1 MATRKKID
9 MSQRLTNGQGK
20 LGLKAPIFS
29 NSPIQEEQI
38 DNKEIIEIEKDTKTE
53 STTTTPTK
61 SNVPKKV
68 SKNNNEEINFKSYV
82 NNAFKLNSSSD
93 EQDIKY
99 EIDVIVLK
107 AVNSVQTDYDRDAS
121 GNTIMIKYFDDK
133 DNSKLFKTVIQ
144 KVTKLVNSL
153 DITVDEK
160 EDYFSRVIDDFI
172 RQRFTYIIKTGL
184 DEMFSPKE
192 IEHYLATFIES
203 GKDIFDEDLLN
214 DYLNYYVDLTKELIY
229 SRVDRNTFYVNELL
243 NEVLNII
250 RKDTKSDVSIMF
262 NKLVL
267 DNVDEKYI
275 ELAKK
280 NIYER
285 KPFNT
290 QFTKHQ
296 KKTLMQHNLI

>member
-1 MATRKKID
+1 MATRKID
-9 MSQRLTNGQGK
+9 MSQRLMNGQGK

-29 NSPIQEEQI
+29 NAPIQEEQVN
-38 DNKEIIEIEKDTKTE
+38 NKEIDDVKKETKLE
-53 STTTTPTK
+53 TTTTHTK

-68 SKNNNEEINFKSYV
+68 SKNKNEEINFKSYV

-192 IEHYLATFIES
+192 IEHYLTTFIES
-203 GKDIFDEDLLN
+203 GKEIFNEDLLN

-243 NEVLNII
+243 NEVLNIM
-250 RKDTKSDVSIMF
+250 RKDTKKDVSILF
-262 NKLVL
+262 NDIVL
-267 DNVDEKYI
+267 KNVDQKYV
-275 ELAKK
+275 EMAKK
-280 NIYER
+280 NLYDR
-285 KPFNT
+285 KPFNS
-290 QFTKHQ
+290 QFTKYQ
-296 KKTLMQHNLI
+296 KKTLKQHNII

>member
-1 MATRKKID
+1 MTTRKID
-9 MSQRLTNGQGK
+9 MSQRLMNGQGK

-29 NSPIQEEQI
+29 NAPIQEEQVN
-38 DNKEIIEIEKDTKTE
+38 NKEIDDVKKETKLE
-53 STTTTPTK
+53 TTTTPTK

-68 SKNNNEEINFKSYV
+68 SKNKNEEINFKSYV

-107 AVNSVQTDYDRDAS
+107 AVNSFQTDYDRDAS

-192 IEHYLATFIES
+192 IEHYLTTFIES
-203 GKDIFDEDLLN
+203 GKEIFNEELLN

-243 NEVLNII
+243 NEVLNIM
-250 RKDTKSDVSIMF
+250 RKDTKKDVSILF
-262 NKLVL
+262 NDIVL
-267 DNVDEKYI
+267 KNVDQKYV
-275 ELAKK
+275 EMAKK
-280 NIYER
+280 NLYDR
-285 KPFNT
+285 KPFNS
-290 QFTKHQ
+290 QFTKYQ
-296 KKTLMQHNLI
+296 KKTLKQHNII

>member
-1 MATRKKID
+1 MATRKID
-9 MSQRLTNGQGK
+9 MSQRLMNGQGK

-29 NSPIQEEQI
+29 NAPIQEEQVN
-38 DNKEIIEIEKDTKTE
+38 NKEIDDVKKETKLE
-53 STTTTPTK
+53 TTTTPTK

-68 SKNNNEEINFKSYV
+68 SKNKNEEINFKSYV

-192 IEHYLATFIES
+192 IEHYLTTFIES
-203 GKDIFDEDLLN
+203 GKEIFNEDLLN

-243 NEVLNII
+243 NEVLNIM
-250 RKDTKSDVSIMF
+250 RKDIKKDVSILF
-262 NKLVL
+262 NDIVL
-267 DNVDEKYI
+267 KNVDQKYV
-275 ELAKK
+275 EMAKK
-280 NIYER
+280 NLYDR
-285 KPFNT
+285 KPFNS
-290 QFTKHQ
+290 QFTKYQ
-296 KKTLMQHNLI
+296 KKTLKQHNII

>member
-38 DNKEIIEIEKDTKTE
+38 DNKEIIETEKDIKTE
-53 STTTTPTK
+53 STTTPTK

-68 SKNNNEEINFKSYV
+68 SKNKNEEINFKSYV

-192 IEHYLATFIES
+192 IEH
-203 GKDIFDEDLLN
+203 
-214 DYLNYYVDLTKELIY
+214 
-229 SRVDRNTFYVNELL
+229 
-243 NEVLNII
+243 
-250 RKDTKSDVSIMF
+250 
-262 NKLVL
+262 
-267 DNVDEKYI
+267 
-275 ELAKK
+275 
-280 NIYER
+280 
-285 KPFNT
+285 
-290 QFTKHQ
+290 
-296 KKTLMQHNLI
+296 

>member
-1 MATRKKID
+1 MATRKID
-9 MSQRLTNGQGK
+9 MSQRLMNGQGK

-29 NSPIQEEQI
+29 NAPIQEEQVN
-38 DNKEIIEIEKDTKTE
+38 NKEIDDVKKETKLE
-53 STTTTPTK
+53 TTTTPTK

-68 SKNNNEEINFKSYV
+68 SKNKNEEINFKSYV

-192 IEHYLATFIES
+192 IEHYLTTFIES
-203 GKDIFDEDLLN
+203 GKEIFNEELLN

-243 NEVLNII
+243 NEVLNIM
-250 RKDTKSDVSIMF
+250 RKDTKKDVSILF
-262 NKLVL
+262 NDIVL
-267 DNVDEKYI
+267 KNVDQKYV
-275 ELAKK
+275 EMAKK
-280 NIYER
+280 NLYDR
-285 KPFNT
+285 KPFNS
-290 QFTKHQ
+290 QFTKYQ
-296 KKTLMQHNLI
+296 KKTLKQHNII

>member
-1 MATRKKID
+1 MATRKID
-9 MSQRLTNGQGK
+9 MSQRLMNGQGK

-29 NSPIQEEQI
+29 NAPIQEEQVN
-38 DNKEIIEIEKDTKTE
+38 NKEIDDVKKETKSET
-53 STTTTPTK
+53 TTTTPTK

-68 SKNNNEEINFKSYV
+68 SKNKNEEINFKSYV

-133 DNSKLFKTVIQ
+133 DNSKLFKMVIQ

-153 DITVDEK
+153 DITIDEK

-192 IEHYLATFIES
+192 IEHYLTTFIES
-203 GKDIFDEDLLN
+203 GKEIFNEELLN

-243 NEVLNII
+243 NEVLNIM
-250 RKDTKSDVSIMF
+250 RKDTKKDVSILF
-262 NKLVL
+262 NDIVL
-267 DNVDEKYI
+267 KNVDQKYV
-275 ELAKK
+275 EMAKK
-280 NIYER
+280 NLYDR
-285 KPFNT
+285 KPFNS
-290 QFTKHQ
+290 QFTKYQ
-296 KKTLMQHNLI
+296 KKTLKQHNII

>member
-1 MATRKKID
+1 MATRKID
-9 MSQRLTNGQGK
+9 MSQRLMNGQGK

-29 NSPIQEEQI
+29 NAPIQEEQVN
-38 DNKEIIEIEKDTKTE
+38 NKETDDVKKETKSE
-53 STTTTPTK
+53 TTTTPTK

-68 SKNNNEEINFKSYV
+68 SKNKNEEINFKSYV

-107 AVNSVQTDYDRDAS
+107 AINSVQTDYDRDAS

-160 EDYFSRVIDDFI
+160 EDYFSRIIDDFI

-192 IEHYLATFIES
+192 IEHYLTTFIES
-203 GKDIFDEDLLN
+203 GKEIFNEDLLN

-243 NEVLNII
+243 NEVLNIM
-250 RKDTKSDVSIMF
+250 RKDTKKDVSILF
-262 NKLVL
+262 NDIVL
-267 DNVDEKYI
+267 KNVDQKYV
-275 ELAKK
+275 EMAKK
-280 NIYER
+280 NLYDR
-285 KPFNT
+285 KPFNS
-290 QFTKHQ
+290 QFTKYQ
-296 KKTLMQHNLI
+296 KKTLKQHNII

>member
-1 MATRKKID
+1 MTTRKID
-9 MSQRLTNGQGK
+9 MSQRLMNGQGK

-29 NSPIQEEQI
+29 NAPIQEEQVN
-38 DNKEIIEIEKDTKTE
+38 NKEIDDVKKETKLE
-53 STTTTPTK
+53 TTTTPTK

-68 SKNNNEEINFKSYV
+68 SKNKNEEINFKSYV

-107 AVNSVQTDYDRDAS
+107 AVNSFQTDYDRDAS

-172 RQRFTYIIKTGL
+172 RRRFTYIIKTGL

-192 IEHYLATFIES
+192 IEHYLTTFIES
-203 GKDIFDEDLLN
+203 GKEIFNEDLLN

-243 NEVLNII
+243 NEVLNIM
-250 RKDTKSDVSIMF
+250 RKDTKKDVSILF
-262 NKLVL
+262 NDIVL
-267 DNVDEKYI
+267 KNVDQKYV
-275 ELAKK
+275 EMAKK
-280 NIYER
+280 NLYDR
-285 KPFNT
+285 KPFNS
-290 QFTKHQ
+290 QFTKYQ
-296 KKTLMQHNLI
+296 KKTLKQHNII

>member
-1 MATRKKID
+1 MATRKID
-9 MSQRLTNGQGK
+9 MSQRLMNGQGK

-29 NSPIQEEQI
+29 NAPIQEEQVN
-38 DNKEIIEIEKDTKTE
+38 NKEIDDVKKETKSE
-53 STTTTPTK
+53 TTTTPTK
-61 SNVPKKV
+61 SNVTKKV
-68 SKNNNEEINFKSYV
+68 SKNKNEEINFKSYV

-153 DITVDEK
+153 DITIDEK

-192 IEHYLATFIES
+192 IEHYLTTFIES
-203 GKDIFDEDLLN
+203 GKEIFNEDLLN

-243 NEVLNII
+243 NEVLNIM
-250 RKDTKSDVSIMF
+250 RKDTKKDVSILF
-262 NKLVL
+262 NDIVL
-267 DNVDEKYI
+267 KNVDQKYVKM
-275 ELAKK
+275 AKK
-280 NIYER
+280 NLYDR
-285 KPFNT
+285 KPFNS
-290 QFTKHQ
+290 QFTKYQ
-296 KKTLMQHNLI
+296 KKTLKQHNII

>member
-1 MATRKKID
+1 MATRKID
-9 MSQRLTNGQGK
+9 MSQRLMNGQGK

-29 NSPIQEEQI
+29 NAPIQEEQVN
-38 DNKEIIEIEKDTKTE
+38 NKETDDVKKETKSE
-53 STTTTPTK
+53 TTTTPTK

-68 SKNNNEEINFKSYV
+68 SKNKNEEINFKSYV

-160 EDYFSRVIDDFI
+160 EDYFSRIIDDFI

-192 IEHYLATFIES
+192 IEHYLTTFIES
-203 GKDIFDEDLLN
+203 GKEIFNEELLN

-243 NEVLNII
+243 NEVLNIM
-250 RKDTKSDVSIMF
+250 RKDTKKDVSILF
-262 NKLVL
+262 NDIVL
-267 DNVDEKYI
+267 KNVDQKYV
-275 ELAKK
+275 EMAKK
-280 NIYER
+280 NLYDR
-285 KPFNT
+285 KPFNS
-290 QFTKHQ
+290 QFTKYQ
-296 KKTLMQHNLI
+296 KKTLKQHNII

>member
-1 MATRKKID
+1 MATRKID
-9 MSQRLTNGQGK
+9 MSQRLMNGQGK

-29 NSPIQEEQI
+29 NAPIQEEQVN
-38 DNKEIIEIEKDTKTE
+38 NKEIDDVKKETKSE
-53 STTTTPTK
+53 TTTTPTK

-68 SKNNNEEINFKSYV
+68 SKNKNEEINFKSYV

-107 AVNSVQTDYDRDAS
+107 AINSVQTDYDRDAS

-160 EDYFSRVIDDFI
+160 EDYFSRIIDDFI

-192 IEHYLATFIES
+192 IEHYLTTFIES
-203 GKDIFDEDLLN
+203 GKEIFNEDLLN

-243 NEVLNII
+243 NEVLNIM
-250 RKDTKSDVSIMF
+250 RKDTKKDVSILF
-262 NKLVL
+262 NDIVL
-267 DNVDEKYI
+267 KNVDQKYV
-275 ELAKK
+275 EMAKK
-280 NIYER
+280 NLYDR
-285 KPFNT
+285 KPFNS
-290 QFTKHQ
+290 QFTKYQ
-296 KKTLMQHNLI
+296 KKTLKQHNII